1 MTILKIEKDISLE
14 VPNSHK
20 MEADT
25 TASGNIDDH
34 VKSDNI
40 DTGTVPKQENENGQ
54 VEENEDEDNKGVV
67 SVLF

>member
-1 MTILKIEKDISLE
+1 
-14 VPNSHK
+14 